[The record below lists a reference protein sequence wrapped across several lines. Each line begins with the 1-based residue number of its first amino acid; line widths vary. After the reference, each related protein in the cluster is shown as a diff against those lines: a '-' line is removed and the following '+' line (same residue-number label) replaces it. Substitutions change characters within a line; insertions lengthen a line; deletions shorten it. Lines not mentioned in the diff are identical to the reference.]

1 VVIDQASPV
10 GCKVDIRQGSVFVLG
25 PGQVFYP
32 LAGLVSDISSHKVFL
47 ALGGYETKEIILS
60 QIGDIPLKNL
70 FWLPGQKGISL
81 RKGRSLAFQKNSA
94 RLMTDGPEDLTGMKM
109 DAEIRLLHGYLLS
122 SPAAIFTAYF
132 GHGLCQQEI
141 I

>member
-10 GCKVDIRQGSVFVLG
+10 GRKVDIRQRSVFVLG

-32 LAGLVSDISSHKVFL
+32 LAGLVSDISSDKVFL
-47 ALGGYETKEIILS
+47 TLGGYETKEIILS

-70 FWLPGQKGISL
+70 FWLPGEEGVSL

-94 RLMTDGPEDLTGMKM
+94 RLMTDGSEDLTGMKI
-109 DAEIRLLHGYLLS
+109 DAEVLSLHGYLLS
-122 SPAAIFTAYF
+122 NRELRITSSHSFV
-132 GHGLCQQEI
+132 
-141 I
+141 

>member
-10 GCKVDIRQGSVFVLG
+10 GRKVDIRQRSVFVLG

-32 LAGLVSDISSHKVFL
+32 LAGLISDISSNKVLL

-60 QIGDIPLKNL
+60 QVGDIPLKDL
-70 FWLPGQKGISL
+70 FWLPGEEGISL

-94 RLMTDGPEDLTGMKM
+94 LLMTDGPEDLTGVGM
-109 DAEIRLLHGYLLS
+109 DAEVRSFHGYLLS
-122 SPAAIFTAYF
+122 NR
-132 GHGLCQQEI
+132 EI
-141 I
+141 SITPCHSFV